1 MKRIYKFILIFG
13 LHITLTLLAPFLT
26 TKLAPADSGMAIC
39 MILFFAVYPLSVM
52 VLGALTATDIKALFW
67 TPLACAL
74 SFPLLFSLAMG
85 GMVWELY
92 VYSVI
97 YLFLGYATSVLF
109 LIIKKIKKIIV
120 ERRK

>member
-1 MKRIYKFILIFG
+1 MKRAYKFILIFV
-13 LHITLTLLAPFLT
+13 LHIALTLLTPFLA

-39 MILFFAVYPLSVM
+39 MILFFIGYPLFM
-52 VLGALTATDIKALFW
+52 MALGAFTATDIKALFW
-67 TPLACAL
+67 TPLLCAL

-109 LIIKKIKKIIV
+109 LIIKKIIV

>member
-1 MKRIYKFILIFG
+1 M
-13 LHITLTLLAPFLT
+13 A
-26 TKLAPADSGMAIC
+26 TKLAPADNGMAIC
-39 MILFFAVYPLSVM
+39 MILFFIGYPLFM
-52 VLGALTATDIKALFW
+52 MALGAFTATDIKALFW
-67 TPLACAL
+67 TPLLCSL

-85 GMVWELY
+85 GMIWELY

-109 LIIKKIKKIIV
+109 LIIKKIIV

>member
-26 TKLAPADSGMAIC
+26 TKLAPADSGLAIC

-52 VLGALTATDIKALFW
+52 VLGALTATDIKAL
-67 TPLACAL
+67 LACAL